1 MKEYNVKTGYIVCM
15 EQSARRI
22 ILEDGGEI
30 ITYPVQE
37 FLEDLWAGEVLK
49 T

>member
-1 MKEYNVKTGYIVCM
+1 M

-22 ILEDGGEI
+22 ILDDGSEI

-37 FLEDLWAGEVLK
+37 FLEDLWAGKILK
-49 T
+49 E